1 MDLLNRELYTKWS
14 RKVIDIIL
22 PAYTDEN
29 KFTTE
34 HNRQDVKEN
43 IYRHAFSSI
52 IFLFSISGGHKL
64 SV

>member
-1 MDLLNRELYTKWS
+1 MIGHLRRYWRQGVNLF
-14 RKVIDIIL
+14 

>member
-1 MDLLNRELYTKWS
+1 MIGHLRRDLKQGVYLF
-14 RKVIDIIL
+14 
-22 PAYTDEN
+22 PAYTDEHE
-29 KFTTE
+29 FTTE

-52 IFLFSISGGHKL
+52 LFLFSISGGHKL

>member
-1 MDLLNRELYTKWS
+1 MIGHLRRDWRQGVNLF
-14 RKVIDIIL
+14 

-52 IFLFSISGGHKL
+52 LFLFSISGGHKL

>member
-1 MDLLNRELYTKWS
+1 MIGHLRRDWRQGVNMF
-14 RKVIDIIL
+14 